1 MGNCLSSENI
11 RSDSIVDVEVN
22 ELVDII
28 DTEHQDVAIQTIHQP
43 IYIPLPP
50 SLRHL
55 AKTPVSDTVI
65 PDSVIQKTLV
75 AIDLLRRNR
84 QQYQI
89 DKDDWVKEQS
99 SKIRRMNI
107 AFESSH
113 LSSDEYRKKV
123 EEIRIMILE
132 YKPLFKKEMNR
143 YDKTECELFRQVL
156 SEKIDVIYECFNNPP
171 PILSYN
177 LTGIVLEGRY
187 GITKDELRQMTNEE
201 LRKFVGKFIW
211 KVIQFD
217 K

>member
-11 RSDSIVDVEVN
+11 RSDSIVNVEVN

-50 SLRHL
+50 SLHHL

-99 SKIRRMNI
+99 SKIRR
-107 AFESSH
+107 
-113 LSSDEYRKKV
+113 
-123 EEIRIMILE
+123 IMILE
-132 YKPLFKKEMNR
+132 HKPLFKKEMDR
-143 YDKTECELFRQVL
+143 YNKTECELFRQVL